1 MRTIYHFKDKEGI
14 DNQLAHDAHITGRV
28 SELKAIT
35 ALIANGYEVAEPV
48 VAEPYDLLIRKEGK
62 SNTYRVQVKT
72 CRVRE
77 DREAVVV
84 HAKRGNGEPYTT
96 EDCDY
101 LIGLECHGVGEYWA
115 QSDRIKWKRLQ

>member
-1 MRTIYHFKDKEGI
+1 M
-14 DNQLAHDAHITGRV
+14 AHDAHITGRV

-48 VAEPYDLLIRKEGK
+48 VAEPYDLLIRKEGE

-77 DREAVVV
+77 DREAVIV
-84 HAKRGNGEPYTT
+84 HAKRGNGEPYTK

-101 LIGLECHGVGEYWA
+101 LIGVLEDEVYMFECQGTGEYWA
-115 QSDRIKWKRLQ
+115 RADQIGWKRLQ